1 MKRLL
6 LLLSY
11 LATTAACTS
20 AASVKTDQLSSVL
33 TPNVVLSATYVH
45 QSTLTLNPLPTR
57 TPTPT
62 STATP
67 TPEPYYLEATV
78 WTSEPRVPILIYHR
92 FLPDHYEFSTNV
104 KMRLGDFRAHLE
116 SLYTSD
122 YTLISLSDWLTGN
135 LYVPEGRRPLILTID
150 DLFFADQISLTEEG
164 DPSLESGLGVLWH
177 FYLEHP
183 DFGFH
188 VALFPNLGD
197 KLFPGGESEL
207 AKVIAWCIEH
217 DAIPYNHFYTHPRLD
232 LTKPKWIPVEAE
244 RNDIYLRELLS
255 MAEREDLVSSLGN
268 IIAIPYGIWP
278 SSKAGID
285 AMLSYV
291 SPEGVSLQAVLEADF
306 AVRAKYLLPPFSP
319 DFDPWHV
326 PRIVGTQQAI
336 DLLVEQRESFPR
348 AHKCQIGPMDTE
360 RLNDLAALEE
370 QIIATK
376 QRGDCPNGIYYVQG
390 LIYRVMDAEISLL
403 PLPSPSP
410 TPTTE
415 AVP

>member
-1 MKRLL
+1 MKHQLL
-6 LLLSY
+6 LLPY
-11 LATTAACTS
+11 LVAIAACSTS
-20 AASVKTDQLSSVL
+20 ASVSIDQAASEL
-33 TPNVVLSATYVH
+33 TPIMVQGAANTH
-45 QSTLTLNPLPTR
+45 QPTETIRHTPIR

-62 STATP
+62 RTATP
-67 TPEPYYLEATV
+67 TPEPYYFEATV

-92 FLPDHYEFSTNV
+92 FLPDHYEYSTKV
-104 KMRLGDFRAHLE
+104 KTRLGDFRAHLE
-116 SLYTSD
+116 SLYTNG
-122 YTLISLSDWLTGN
+122 YTLISLSEWLSGN
-135 LYVPEGRRPLILTID
+135 LHVPEGRRPLILTID

-164 DPSLESGLGVLWH
+164 EASLESGLGVLWH

-255 MAEREDLVSSLGN
+255 MVEREDLISSLGN

-278 SSKAGID
+278 DSKAGID
-285 AMLSYV
+285 ALLSYV
-291 SPEGVSLQAVLEADF
+291 SPEGISLQAVLDADY

-336 DLLVEQRESFPR
+336 DLLVEQRESFPI
-348 AHKCQIGPMDTE
+348 AYKCQIGPMDVE
-360 RLNDLAALEE
+360 RLDDLEALEE
-370 QIIATK
+370 QIIATGL
-376 QRGDCPNGIYYVQG
+376 RGDCPNGIYFVRG
-390 LIYRVMDAEISLL
+390 LIYRVMDTEISLL

-415 AVP
+415 GVP

>member
-6 LLLSY
+6 LLLSS
-11 LATTAACTS
+11 LVIIAACSTS
-20 AASVKTDQLSSVL
+20 ASVTTDQTASEL
-33 TPNVVLSATYVH
+33 TQNVDRSATIINTPTETIH
-45 QSTLTLNPLPTR
+45 HIPTR
-57 TPTPT
+57 IPTPT
-62 STATP
+62 RTATP

-92 FLPDHYEFSTNV
+92 FLPDHYEYSTKV
-104 KMRLGDFRAHLE
+104 KTRLGDFRAHLE
-116 SLYTSD
+116 SLYTSG
-122 YTLISLSDWLTGN
+122 YTLISLSEWLSGN
-135 LYVPEGRRPLILTID
+135 LHVPEGRRPLILTID

-164 DPSLESGLGVLWH
+164 EASLESGLGVLWH

-188 VALFPNLGD
+188 VSLFPNLGD

-207 AKVIAWCIEH
+207 AKVIAWGIEH
-217 DAIPYNHFYTHPRLD
+217 GAIPYNHFYTHPRLD

-244 RNDIYLRELLS
+244 RNDIYLRELLR
-255 MAEREDLVSSLGN
+255 MIEREDLISHLGN

-291 SPEGVSLQAVLEADF
+291 SPEGVPLQAILEADF

-319 DFDPWHV
+319 DFDPWHI
-326 PRIVGTQQAI
+326 PRIVGTQHAI
-336 DLLVEQRESFPR
+336 DLLVEQRESFPI
-348 AHKCQIGPMDTE
+348 AYKCQIGPMDVE
-360 RLNDLAALEE
+360 RLDDLDALEE
-370 QIIATK
+370 QIIATRL
-376 QRGDCPNGIYYVQG
+376 RGDCPDGIYFVKD
-390 LIYRVMDAEISLL
+390 LIYRVTDADLSLL

-410 TPTTE
+410 TPTSE
-415 AVP
+415 GVP